1 MKIEK
6 ENGKKQP
13 YEKPR
18 LRTIELAARE
28 VLAGNC
34 KQTSTGSG
42 PTGQCA
48 AGAIRCVNIGH
59 LGS

>member
-1 MKIEK
+1 MKIEE
-6 ENGKKQP
+6 ENSKKQP

-18 LRTIELAARE
+18 LRTIELTAPE

-34 KQTSTGSG
+34 KQTTMAGG

-48 AGAIRCVNIGH
+48 AGAVRCVNAGQ

>member
-1 MKIEK
+1 MKMEE
-6 ENGKKQP
+6 ENKNKQP

-18 LRTIELAARE
+18 LRTIELTAPE

-34 KQTSTGSG
+34 KQTSTSTG
-42 PTGQCA
+42 PTGLCA
-48 AGAIRCVNIGH
+48 AGAIRCVNVNT

>member
-6 ENGKKQP
+6 ENSKKQP

-18 LRTIELAARE
+18 LRTIELTAPE

-34 KQTSTGSG
+34 KQSSLATG
-42 PTGQCA
+42 PTGLCN
-48 AGAIRCVNIGH
+48 AGTIRCVNINN

>member
-1 MKIEK
+1 MKIE
-6 ENGKKQP
+6 EGNEQRHP

-18 LRTIELAARE
+18 LRTIELTAPE

-34 KQTSTGSG
+34 KQSALATG

-48 AGAIRCVNIGH
+48 GGFTRCVNGNQ

>member
-1 MKIEK
+1 MKIEE
-6 ENGKKQP
+6 ENNKKQP

-18 LRTIELAARE
+18 LRTIELTAPE

-34 KQTSTGSG
+34 KQSPLASGS
-42 PTGQCA
+42 TGQCA
-48 AGAIRCVNIGH
+48 AGAVRCVNASQ

>member
-6 ENGKKQP
+6 GSEQKQP

-18 LRTIELAARE
+18 LRTIELTAPE

-34 KQTSTGSG
+34 KTSTLAPGS
-42 PTGQCA
+42 TGQCA
-48 AGAIRCVNIGH
+48 GGAIRCVNASQ

>member
-1 MKIEK
+1 MKIEE
-6 ENGKKQP
+6 ENSKKQP

-18 LRTIELAARE
+18 LRTIELTAPE

-34 KQTSTGSG
+34 KQSTLAAG

-48 AGAIRCVNIGH
+48 AGAVRCVNGSLIG
-59 LGS
+59 S